1 MSPCPP
7 NYDFVYI
14 DDVARAFRLIGENGT
29 PFCHYLI
36 GSSNAKPLRKF
47 ILEMKSI
54 LAPERDFMFGAVPFT
69 GVNLPLNVFDC
80 SLTEKDCG
88 FKAKIPFAEGVQRT
102 AIWVKTQ

>member
-1 MSPCPP
+1 MIYGGMIIIAANAGGAFSP
-7 NYDFVYI
+7 
-14 DDVARAFRLIGENGT
+14 IGD
-29 PFCHYLI
+29 
-36 GSSNAKPLRKF
+36 SNAKPLRKF